1 MRLIKPLSFAVL
13 SALGISS
20 VAADPLTVYG
30 KVNVSGQ
37 MADEGEGSFTELKS
51 NASRV
56 GIEGDYKLTENLEAV
71 YLLEWQVDVTDASDS
86 DNLKSRNQYVGLK
99 GEFGTVLVG
108 RKDTVLKDLSKPV
121 DLFNDYEADLKG
133 LWKGE
138 NRMSDSVTYISP
150 TISGFTGAIT
160 YIAEDEV
167 NGTDAVSAALSFG
180 DKKLKKTNLYAA
192 IAIDS
197 EVKGYDA
204 QRAIV
209 LAKFEEWTVGGIL
222 HHQEAV
228 VDGKSENGFTLS
240 TSYSFN
246 DWKFKAQ
253 HQTLEDDSSTSIGA
267 DYKLGK
273 NTKAFVWYTDRALDN
288 SEDKN
293 WLAVGMEHK
302 F

>member
-1 MRLIKPLSFAVL
+1 MRFIKPLSFAVL
-13 SALGISS
+13 SALGMSS
-20 VAADPLTVYG
+20 VYADSLSVYG

-37 MADEGEGSFTELKS
+37 MSDEGEGSYTELKS
-51 NASRV
+51 NASRFGV
-56 GIEGDYKLTENLEAV
+56 KGDYKLTENLEAV
-71 YLLEWQVDVTDASDS
+71 YLLEWQVDVADASGS

-99 GEFGTVLVG
+99 GDFGTVLVG
-108 RKDTVLKDLSKPV
+108 RRDTVLKDLSKPA
-121 DLFNDYEADLKG
+121 DMFNDYEGDLKA

-138 NRMSDSVTYISP
+138 NRMSNSVTYISP
-150 TISGFTGAIT
+150 TFSGFTGSVT

-167 NGTDAVSAALSFG
+167 EGSDGVSAALSFG
-180 DKKLKKTNLYAA
+180 DKKLKKSNLYAA
-192 IAIDS
+192 VAIDS

-209 LAKFEEWTVGGIL
+209 HAKFDDWTVGGIL
-222 HHQEAV
+222 HNQEAV

-267 DYKLGK
+267 DYKLAK
-273 NTKAFVWYTDRALDN
+273 NTKAYVWYTDAALEN

-293 WLAVGMEHK
+293 WLGVGLEHK

>member
-13 SALGISS
+13 SALSISS
-20 VAADPLTVYG
+20 AYAEPLTVYG

-37 MADEGEGSFTELKS
+37 MSDEGEGSFTELKS
-51 NASRV
+51 NASRIGV
-56 GIEGDYKLTENLEAV
+56 EGDYTLADGLEAV
-71 YLLEWQVDVTDASDS
+71 YLLEWQVDVADESGAE
-86 DNLKSRNQYVGLK
+86 NLKSRNQYVGLA
-99 GEFGTVLVG
+99 GHFGTVLVG

-121 DLFNDYEADLKG
+121 DQFNDYEADLKG
-133 LWKGE
+133 LWEGE

-150 TISGFTGAIT
+150 AFSGFTGSIT

-167 NGTDAVSAALSFG
+167 SGNDAVSAAVSFG
-180 DKKLKKTNLYAA
+180 DAKLKKTNLYAA

-197 EVKGYDA
+197 EVDGYDA
-204 QRAIV
+204 QRAIIQG
-209 LAKFEEWTVGGIL
+209 KFDAWVVGAIL
-222 HHQEAV
+222 HSQEAV
-228 VDGKSENGFTLS
+228 VDGNSENGFTLS

-267 DYKLGK
+267 DYKLGE

-288 SEDKN
+288 SDDKN
-293 WLAVGMEHK
+293 WLAVGLEHK